1 MRYALV
7 LATLLWSLS
16 DPALAGSV
24 RVITGNNG
32 PTTVS
37 GFNTVVNQGTITGGK
52 ATGLTVTGA
61 QQVINSGTITET
73 TGLSVS
79 GSSTSSVINM
89 GTIAGFSSNV
99 AVGISQVP

>member
-1 MRYALV
+1 
-7 LATLLWSLS
+7 
-16 DPALAGSV
+16 
-24 RVITGNNG
+24 
-32 PTTVS
+32 
-37 GFNTVVNQGTITGGK
+37 VNQGTITGGK